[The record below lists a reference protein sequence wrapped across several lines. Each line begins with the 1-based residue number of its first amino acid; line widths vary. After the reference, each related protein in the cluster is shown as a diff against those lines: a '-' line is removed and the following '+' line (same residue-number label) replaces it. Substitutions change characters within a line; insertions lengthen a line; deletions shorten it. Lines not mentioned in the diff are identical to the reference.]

1 MVRRDNY
8 CKAMTLKPTI
18 FWSFWEKGFR
28 YGPRR
33 ISYDH
38 AIHRLVHGFKITIDA
53 EICYTFNGESWTLG
67 QQNISVSDFKE
78 ILLNLDSNEKSTSPQ
93 GLPFQS
99 SNLVPTCSLRQGLS
113 DKSPAPI
120 HAKSLFSWKFDD
132 TPSKETE
139 PYGVL
144 ILALQVTGAGI
155 SLIWVREEVLH
166 QDYKGLFT

>member
-1 MVRRDNY
+1 MYNFSTLTTKRVIHKDLTNLAFKFVSKIILVHIATRVLEINSGPPTSSGVTSKPTVVRRDNY

-53 EICYTFNGESWTLG
+53 EICCTFNGESWTLG

-78 ILLNLDSNEKSTSPQ
+78 ILLNLDSNKTSTSPQ

-99 SNLVPTCSLRQGLS
+99 SDLVPTCSLR
-113 DKSPAPI
+113 
-120 HAKSLFSWKFDD
+120 
-132 TPSKETE
+132 
-139 PYGVL
+139 
-144 ILALQVTGAGI
+144 
-155 SLIWVREEVLH
+155 
-166 QDYKGLFT
+166 